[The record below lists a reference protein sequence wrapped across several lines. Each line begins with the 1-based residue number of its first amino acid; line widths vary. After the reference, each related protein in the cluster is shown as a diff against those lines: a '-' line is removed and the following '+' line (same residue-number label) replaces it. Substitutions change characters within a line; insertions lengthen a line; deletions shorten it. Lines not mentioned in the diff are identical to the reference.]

1 MTPDLAQLGWSPFF
15 SSQFGRFHAE
25 DCQPGRIAIQ
35 QKTQY
40 VVVTASGE
48 LRAHIAGKL
57 RFTAGRNIDLPV
69 VGDWVAVRKHR
80 QEERGSIIAVLSRRT
95 KFSRKVAGREAEE
108 QIMASNVDVVFLV
121 NALDETFNLRRL
133 ERYHVLAVES
143 GALPVV
149 LLNKADLC
157 DRPADFLREIQ
168 QITGSSAVHL
178 TSAKRDTGLEIL
190 QTYLGLGITGALL
203 GPSGVGKSTIINR
216 LLGVEKLKTSE
227 VRDYDSKGR
236 HTTSHRELVLLPTG
250 GLLIDT
256 PGMRELQLW
265 EGQEGVGETF
275 GDIEE
280 LAESCRFRDCRHD
293 TEPGCAVLRAL
304 EEGTLDQAR
313 FASYAK
319 LQRELEH
326 QMRMSS
332 PTARAKQKARV
343 KALTSA
349 HKRGPKR

>member
-15 SSQFGRFHAE
+15 SNQFGKFRAE
-25 DCQPGRIAIQ
+25 GCQPGRIAIQ
-35 QKTQY
+35 RKTHY
-40 VVVTASGE
+40 VVVTSSGE
-48 LRAHIAGKL
+48 FRAHIAGRL
-57 RFTAGRNIDLPV
+57 RFTAGRNIELPV
-69 VGDWVAVRKHR
+69 VGDWVAIRKHR

-95 KFSRKVAGREAEE
+95 KFSRKVAGREDQE

-149 LLNKADLC
+149 LLNKSDLC
-157 DRPADFLREIQ
+157 DRPADFLQEIQ
-168 QITGSSAVHL
+168 KIIGSSAVHL
-178 TSAKRDTGLEIL
+178 TSAKRDAGLGVL
-190 QTYLGLGITGALL
+190 QTYLGAGITGALL

-216 LLGVEKLKTSE
+216 LLGTEKLKTRE
-227 VRDYDSKGR
+227 VRGYDSKGR
-236 HTTSHRELVLLPTG
+236 HTTSHRELILLPAG

-265 EGQEGVGETF
+265 EGQEGVEETF
-275 GDIEE
+275 GDIEQ
-280 LAESCRFRDCRHD
+280 LAGSCRFRDCRHD
-293 TEPGCAVLRAL
+293 TEPGCAVLQAV
-304 EEGTLDQAR
+304 EEGTLDPAR

-326 QMRMSS
+326 QVRKSS
-332 PTARAKQKARV
+332 PAARAKQKARV
-343 KALTSA
+343 KTLTSI
-349 HKRGPKR
+349 HKRGPRR